1 MSRLSPEPPRT
12 VDVQVDPA
20 FAGQVAVRAI
30 QAAVVAVWDHL
41 GLEAARLTVVIGT
54 EDQVQAL
61 NRDHRG
67 VDRPTD
73 VLSFPATPEIPLDEL
88 PPELAGELA
97 HYLGDVVIAYPYAAR
112 QAARYGH
119 PVAEELCLL
128 AVHGVLHLLGYDH
141 DTPQRRAEMWAVQDA
156 VLRKLGL
163 EHLRARVADEAEPG
177 EMA

>member
-1 MSRLSPEPPRT
+1 MSRRSPAPQRT
-12 VDVQVDPA
+12 IDVQVDPA
-20 FAGQVAVRAI
+20 FAGQVEIGAI
-30 QAAVVAVWDHL
+30 QEAVAAVLDHL
-41 GLEAARLTVVIGT
+41 GLDVARLTVVIGT
-54 EDQVQAL
+54 ESQVQAL
-61 NRDHRG
+61 NRDYRG

-73 VLSFPATPEIPLDEL
+73 VLSFPAMAETPGDDL
-88 PPELAGELA
+88 PPELAAELA

-141 DTPQRRAEMWAVQDA
+141 DTPERQAEMWAVQDA
-156 VLRKLGL
+156 VLRRLGL

-177 EMA
+177 EVA

>member
-1 MSRLSPEPPRT
+1 MSRRPPAPQRT

-20 FAGQVAVRAI
+20 FAGQVEVRAL
-30 QAAVVAVWDHL
+30 QKAVVAVLDHL
-41 GLEAARLTVVIGT
+41 GLDPARLTVVIGT
-54 EDQVQAL
+54 EEQVQAL

-73 VLSFPATPEIPLDEL
+73 VLSFPAAPETSLDHL

-119 PVAEELCLL
+119 PVAEELSLL

-141 DTPQRRAEMWAVQDA
+141 DTPQRQAEMWAVQDA

-177 EMA
+177 EVA